1 MMRATSSNVDGEAAS
16 VGVLVM
22 VVGTKEVAAGGGLV
36 FVMFLRPPPEGLTYY
51 ILIKE
56 HRYGHVV

>member
-36 FVMFLRPPPEGLTYY
+36 FVMFLRPPPEGLT
-51 ILIKE
+51 
-56 HRYGHVV
+56 